1 MVSIRTKEFYIMFKT
16 LLFSILSFFILTS
29 CTQAKNVDS
38 RVYECVSGSTEHT
51 KRCELK
57 NYKNK
62 YLNEEVKYYFQ
73 QVGKGKFEKE
83 VREYA
88 KNYVQASEEYC
99 AMHTSFAF
107 VDIPQDKNKIYEE
120 TASCLQDQYVQLGK
134 NLHSMTDR
142 ATQTIIQRITK
153 SP

>member
-1 MVSIRTKEFYIMFKT
+1 MVSIKAKEFYIMFKT
-16 LLFSILSFFILTS
+16 LLFSILSFFILTG

-38 RVYECVSGSTEHT
+38 KVYECVSGSTAHT

-57 NYKNK
+57 EYQNE
-62 YLNEEVKYYFQ
+62 YLTEELKYYFQ

-83 VREYA
+83 VSEYA
-88 KNYVQASEEYC
+88 KSYIQASEQYC
-99 AMHTSFAF
+99 AMNTSFSF

-120 TASCLQDQYVQLGK
+120 IAICLQGQYVQLGK
-134 NLHSMTDR
+134 NLNSMTDR

>member
-1 MVSIRTKEFYIMFKT
+1 MFKT
-16 LLFSILSFFILTS
+16 LPFSILFFFTLTG
-29 CTQAKNVDS
+29 CTQAKNIDS
-38 RVYECVSGSTEHT
+38 EVYECVQESSQHT

-57 NYKNK
+57 EFKNK
-62 YLNEEVKYYFQ
+62 YLSQELKYYFQ

-83 VREYA
+83 IEEYT
-88 KNYVQASEEYC
+88 KNYVAASEKYC
-99 AMHTSFAF
+99 AMNTSFSF

-120 TASCLQDQYVQLGK
+120 TAFCLQEQYIQLGK

>member
-1 MVSIRTKEFYIMFKT
+1 MFKT
-16 LLFSILSFFILTS
+16 LPFSILFLFTLTG
-29 CTQAKNVDS
+29 CTQAKNIDS
-38 RVYECVSGSTEHT
+38 KVYECVVESSQHT

-57 NYKNK
+57 EYKNK
-62 YLNEEVKYYFQ
+62 YLTEELNYYFQ
-73 QVGKGKFEKE
+73 QVGKGKFEND

-99 AMHTSFAF
+99 AMNTSFSF

-120 TASCLQDQYVQLGK
+120 TAFCLQGQYVQLGK
-134 NLHSMTDR
+134 NLHYMTDR